1 MIEIMNE
8 RRKHPRFGIKV
19 PVQYKNINTPTE
31 PYAGALTKDV
41 GEGGMRFIGNEF
53 LSLANRLVITLALP
67 APGRSVKII
76 TKVAWIRKV
85 PMGDQ
90 YEIGSQFLSMSE
102 EDKRELKE
110 YLDKSSATVSK
121 A

>member
-8 RRKHPRFGIKV
+8 RRKHQRVGIKV
-19 PVQYKNINTPTE
+19 SVQYKNIKTLQE
-31 PYAGALTKDV
+31 PFVGALTRDV
-41 GEGGMRFIGNEF
+41 SEGGMRFIGNEF
-53 LSLANRLVITLALP
+53 LSLANRVVMTLGLP
-67 APGRSVKII
+67 TPARPVKII
-76 TKVAWIRKV
+76 SKVAWIRKV

-110 YLDKSSATVSK
+110 YLEKTQAAV
-121 A
+121 

>member
-8 RRKHPRFGIKV
+8 RRRYQRV
-19 PVQYKNINTPTE
+19 PVRVSVQYKDIKSMDVPFT
-31 PYAGALTKDV
+31 GALTKDV
-41 GEGGMRFIGNEF
+41 GEGGIRFVGNEF
-53 LSLANRLVITLALP
+53 LSLAHRLVLNIALP
-67 APGRSVKII
+67 DPGKSVKII
-76 TKVAWIRKV
+76 SKVAWIRKV

-110 YLDKSSATVSK
+110 YLEKSMVK